1 MYSVIFLCLCVAR
14 LGVGA
19 PIPVFEGF
27 GQFEPSNGLV
37 SAIFHP
43 SSDESTYFSPESD
56 IEFKSFPGP
65 RENDF
70 LDTDDGY
77 NPQTVVSSTNLEQV
91 LTLAEAEAKFG
102 FQWDLS
108 VWNEDN
114 EAGSDEE
121 LYLGLEN
128 VNEEEG
134 AEEDLIRIGD
144 DRWVEDIDEGRYID
158 DDQAWEDNV
167 DFDCEDEEGS
177 TTEAEDDDQVW
188 NSITDYIDTS
198 SMDGEDSTDLP
209 WNNLPNFD
217 SRSPDEH
224 IVHVLERDKAGSL
237 VTELS
242 RIHRKRQV
250 MNPYVPPYK
259 VV

>member
-1 MYSVIFLCLCVAR
+1 M
-14 LGVGA
+14 
-19 PIPVFEGF
+19 
-27 GQFEPSNGLV
+27 
-37 SAIFHP
+37 
-43 SSDESTYFSPESD
+43 
-56 IEFKSFPGP
+56 
-65 RENDF
+65 
-70 LDTDDGY
+70 
-77 NPQTVVSSTNLEQV
+77 NLEQV

-108 VWNEDN
+108 VWSEDN

-250 MNPYVPPYK
+250 MNPWSLIDQCIASMTNFRNISICTSLPLHLACLFFRGYLVNLDTIMISSCLVPTRVHVK
-259 VV
+259 GMNDRVASIARRK